1 MGIWKDWREKKEN
14 GPEVIFEKIMTE
26 NFEKNN
32 KRNQAPDLRP
42 KNHKEYNTKKKKK
55 SDLGTAK
62 KN

>member
-42 KNHKEYNTKKKKK
+42 KNHKEYNTKKKKN
-55 SDLGTAK
+55 LI
-62 KN
+62 

>member
-1 MGIWKDWREKKEN
+1 
-14 GPEVIFEKIMTE
+14 MTE

-55 SDLGTAK
+55 NLIQAQLRKT
-62 KN
+62 NENQR